1 MSTKRNLLEQAI
13 ADAKAVKEM
22 AIANAKVALEEAFEP
37 QLKNL
42 FSLKLQEMSDDD
54 SIYEEEVEKME
65 EIDLEE
71 LLNELNKEE
80 EGEDEEEGENEESE
94 NEPIGDLTKEEL
106 EKMIEDVIA
115 EEFPE
120 LLKTKGEE
128 DEEDMDIEMD
138 SEEEDIELAE
148 ILAEIEGMDDE
159 RGTIEELEPTLR
171 STFPNSKINLKYDE
185 EGDGI
190 IIDGIYVSEG
200 AYQKW
205 DTYIE
210 STDEEKSFMND
221 KDLIMYL
228 KSKMNSKEIEES
240 WLGDTIKSIGDKLQG
255 EMGRAEKA
263 FMTKYQSDFDKL
275 GDAEKAGGNELAM
288 VQKDLKGKLDAFQSE
303 LKRIA
308 PTDWKSAY
316 KKLSDLIT
324 NVRAYDERNLMQKL
338 ATGSAGEAGIQKEE
352 LEAEL
357 AEAYAT
363 IKTLRGD
370 LNEINLLNA
379 KLLYTNKIFKSK
391 NLNESQKVKVL
402 GSFDKASNVK
412 EVKLVFE
419 TLNEGLKVKKPLIKE
434 NIGRASKSTNSPT
447 VRQPIVESNDAFARM
462 QKLAGII

>member
-54 SIYEEEVEKME
+54 SMYEEEETEKMD

-71 LLNELNKEE
+71 LLNELNEEE
-80 EGEDEEEGENEESE
+80 EGEDKEEGENEESE

-128 DEEDMDIEMD
+128 GEEGEDMDMDMDIEMD
-138 SEEEDIELAE
+138 SEEDIELAE
-148 ILAEIEGMDDE
+148 ILAEIEGMDDDMMY
-159 RGTIEELEPTLR
+159 EE
-171 STFPNSKINLKYDE
+171 E
-185 EGDGI
+185 E
-190 IIDGIYVSEG
+190 
-200 AYQKW
+200 
-205 DTYIE
+205 
-210 STDEEKSFMND
+210 
-221 KDLIMYL
+221 
-228 KSKMNSKEIEES
+228 EIEES
-240 WLGDTIKSIGDKLQG
+240 WLGDTIGSIKDKLQG

-263 FMTKYQSDFDKL
+263 FMTKYRSDFDKL
-275 GDAEKAGGNELAM
+275 GDAEKAGGDDLAM
-288 VQKDLKGKLDAFQSE
+288 IQKDLKSKLDAFQSE

-308 PTDWKSAY
+308 PTDWRAAY
-316 KKLSDLIT
+316 KRLSDLIT
-324 NVRAYDERNLMQKL
+324 NVKAYDERNFIQKL
-338 ATGSAGEAGIQKEE
+338 AAGSSISDANEGI
-352 LEAEL
+352 EAEL

-447 VRQPIVESNDAFARM
+447 VRQPIVESNEAFTRM

>member
-54 SIYEEEVEKME
+54 SMYEEEETEKMD

-71 LLNELNKEE
+71 LLNELNEEE
-80 EGEDEEEGENEESE
+80 EGEDKEEGENEESE

-128 DEEDMDIEMD
+128 GEEGEDMDMDMDIEMD
-138 SEEEDIELAE
+138 SEEDIELAE
-148 ILAEIEGMDDE
+148 ILAEIEGMDDDMMY
-159 RGTIEELEPTLR
+159 EE
-171 STFPNSKINLKYDE
+171 E
-185 EGDGI
+185 E
-190 IIDGIYVSEG
+190 
-200 AYQKW
+200 
-205 DTYIE
+205 
-210 STDEEKSFMND
+210 
-221 KDLIMYL
+221 
-228 KSKMNSKEIEES
+228 EIEES
-240 WLGDTIKSIGDKLQG
+240 WLGDTIGSIKDKLQG

-263 FMTKYQSDFDKL
+263 FMTKYRSDFDKL
-275 GDAEKAGGNELAM
+275 GDAEKAGGDDLAM
-288 VQKDLKGKLDAFQSE
+288 IQKDLKSKLDAFQSE

-308 PTDWKSAY
+308 PTDWRAAY
-316 KKLSDLIT
+316 KRLSDLIT
-324 NVRAYDERNLMQKL
+324 NVKAYDERNFIQKL
-338 ATGSAGEAGIQKEE
+338 AAGSSSEVGIQKEE

-357 AEAYAT
+357 AEAYST
-363 IKTLRGD
+363 IKALRGD

-447 VRQPIVESNDAFARM
+447 VRQPIVESNDAFTRM

>member
-54 SIYEEEVEKME
+54 SMYEEEEVEKMD

-71 LLNELNKEE
+71 LLNELNEEEEE
-80 EGEDEEEGENEESE
+80 EGEEEGE

-128 DEEDMDIEMD
+128 GEEEIDMEMD
-138 SEEEDIELAE
+138 SEEDIELAE
-148 ILAEIEGMDDE
+148 ILAEIEDMDDDME
-159 RGTIEELEPTLR
+159 
-171 STFPNSKINLKYDE
+171 DE
-185 EGDGI
+185 EEDTR
-190 IIDGIYVSEG
+190 IDYSMGKTGSNQLPKPPKSLNIS
-200 AYQKW
+200 
-205 DTYIE
+205 I
-210 STDEEKSFMND
+210 DEDE
-221 KDLIMYL
+221 
-228 KSKMNSKEIEES
+228 EIEES
-240 WLGDTIKSIGDKLQG
+240 LMSKIVNVVNKFGSS
-255 EMGRAEKA
+255 GRIEDLLKIELPKKISAGKRLSASFTEPTEVEIA
-263 FMTKYQSDFDKL
+263 DLTKQMESD
-275 GDAEKAGGNELAM
+275 GGAGIL
-288 VQKDLKGKLDAFQSE
+288 VVKDNKVKYVPGSE
-303 LKRIA
+303 AK
-308 PTDWKSAY
+308 
-316 KKLSDLIT
+316 
-324 NVRAYDERNLMQKL
+324 
-338 ATGSAGEAGIQKEE
+338 GSAQASTFESMQS
-352 LEAEL
+352 EL

-391 NLNESQKVKVL
+391 NLNEGQKVKVL

-419 TLNEGLKVKKPLIKE
+419 TLNEGLRVKKPLIKE

-447 VRQPIVESNDAFARM
+447 VRQPIVESNEAFTRM

>member
-54 SIYEEEVEKME
+54 SMYEEEETEKMD

-71 LLNELNKEE
+71 LLNELNEEE
-80 EGEDEEEGENEESE
+80 EGEEEEEGKEESE
-94 NEPIGDLTKEEL
+94 DEPIGDLTKEEL

-128 DEEDMDIEMD
+128 NEEEDMDMDMDIEMD
-138 SEEEDIELAE
+138 SEEDIELAE
-148 ILAEIEGMDDE
+148 ILAEIEGMDDDMMY
-159 RGTIEELEPTLR
+159 EE
-171 STFPNSKINLKYDE
+171 E
-185 EGDGI
+185 E
-190 IIDGIYVSEG
+190 
-200 AYQKW
+200 
-205 DTYIE
+205 
-210 STDEEKSFMND
+210 
-221 KDLIMYL
+221 
-228 KSKMNSKEIEES
+228 EIEES
-240 WLGDTIKSIGDKLQG
+240 WLGDAIDTIKDKFQG

-263 FMTKYQSDFDKL
+263 FMTKYRSDFDKL
-275 GDAEKAGGNELAM
+275 GSAEKAGGDDLAM
-288 VQKDLKGKLDAFQSE
+288 IQKDLKGKLDAFQSE
-303 LKRIA
+303 LKKIA
-308 PTDWKSAY
+308 PTDWRSAY
-316 KKLSDLIT
+316 KRLSDVIT
-324 NVRAYDERNLMQKL
+324 NVKAYDERSLIQKL
-338 ATGSAGEAGIQKEE
+338 AAGSAGEVGIQKEE

-357 AEAYAT
+357 AEAYST
-363 IKTLRGD
+363 IKSLRGD

-402 GSFDKASNVK
+402 GSFDKASSVK

-419 TLNEGLKVKKPLIKE
+419 TLNEGLKIKKPLIKE

-447 VRQPIVESNDAFARM
+447 VRQPIVESNDAFTRM

>member
-54 SIYEEEVEKME
+54 SMYEEEETEKMD

-71 LLNELNKEE
+71 LLNELNEEE
-80 EGEDEEEGENEESE
+80 EGEDKEEGENEESE

-128 DEEDMDIEMD
+128 GEEEIDMEMD
-138 SEEEDIELAE
+138 SEEDMELAE
-148 ILAEIEGMDDE
+148 ILAEIEGMDDDMMY
-159 RGTIEELEPTLR
+159 EE
-171 STFPNSKINLKYDE
+171 E
-185 EGDGI
+185 E
-190 IIDGIYVSEG
+190 
-200 AYQKW
+200 
-205 DTYIE
+205 
-210 STDEEKSFMND
+210 
-221 KDLIMYL
+221 
-228 KSKMNSKEIEES
+228 EIEES
-240 WLGDTIKSIGDKLQG
+240 WLGDAINTVKDKLQG

-263 FMTKYQSDFDKL
+263 FMTKYRSDFDKL
-275 GDAEKAGGNELAM
+275 GDAEKAGGDELAM
-288 VQKDLKGKLDAFQSE
+288 IQKDLKSKLDAFQSE

-308 PTDWKSAY
+308 PTDWRAAY

-324 NVRAYDERNLMQKL
+324 NIKAYDERNIMQKL
-338 ATGSAGEAGIQKEE
+338 AAGSSGEVGIQKEE

>member
-263 FMTKYQSDFDKL
+263 FMTKYQ
-275 GDAEKAGGNELAM
+275 
-288 VQKDLKGKLDAFQSE
+288 
-303 LKRIA
+303 
-308 PTDWKSAY
+308 
-316 KKLSDLIT
+316 
-324 NVRAYDERNLMQKL
+324 
-338 ATGSAGEAGIQKEE
+338 
-352 LEAEL
+352 
-357 AEAYAT
+357 
-363 IKTLRGD
+363 
-370 LNEINLLNA
+370 
-379 KLLYTNKIFKSK
+379 
-391 NLNESQKVKVL
+391 
-402 GSFDKASNVK
+402 
-412 EVKLVFE
+412 
-419 TLNEGLKVKKPLIKE
+419 
-434 NIGRASKSTNSPT
+434 
-447 VRQPIVESNDAFARM
+447 
-462 QKLAGII
+462 

>member
-1 MSTKRNLLEQAI
+1 
-13 ADAKAVKEM
+13 
-22 AIANAKVALEEAFEP
+22 
-37 QLKNL
+37 
-42 FSLKLQEMSDDD
+42 
-54 SIYEEEVEKME
+54 
-65 EIDLEE
+65 
-71 LLNELNKEE
+71 
-80 EGEDEEEGENEESE
+80 
-94 NEPIGDLTKEEL
+94 
-106 EKMIEDVIA
+106 
-115 EEFPE
+115 
-120 LLKTKGEE
+120 
-128 DEEDMDIEMD
+128 
-138 SEEEDIELAE
+138 
-148 ILAEIEGMDDE
+148 
-159 RGTIEELEPTLR
+159 
-171 STFPNSKINLKYDE
+171 
-185 EGDGI
+185 
-190 IIDGIYVSEG
+190 
-200 AYQKW
+200 
-205 DTYIE
+205 
-210 STDEEKSFMND
+210 
-221 KDLIMYL
+221 
-228 KSKMNSKEIEES
+228 MNSKEIEES

>member
-54 SIYEEEVEKME
+54 SVYEEEEVEKMD

-71 LLNELNKEE
+71 LLNELNEEE
-80 EGEDEEEGENEESE
+80 EGEEEEEDENEESE

-128 DEEDMDIEMD
+128 GEEGEDMEID

-148 ILAEIEGMDDE
+148 ILAEIEGMDDDMM
-159 RGTIEELEPTLR
+159 
-171 STFPNSKINLKYDE
+171 SNDE
-185 EGDGI
+185 E
-190 IIDGIYVSEG
+190 
-200 AYQKW
+200 
-205 DTYIE
+205 
-210 STDEEKSFMND
+210 DE
-221 KDLIMYL
+221 L
-228 KSKMNSKEIEES
+228 EES
-240 WLGDTIKSIGDKLQG
+240 WLGDAFKSIGDKFQG

-263 FMTKYQSDFDKL
+263 FMTKHQSDFDKL
-275 GDAEKAGGNELAM
+275 GDAEKAGGDALAM
-288 VQKDLKGKLDAFQSE
+288 VQKDLKNKLNAFQSE

-308 PTDWKSAY
+308 PTDWKGAY
-316 KKLSDLIT
+316 KNLSDLIT
-324 NVRAYDERNLMQKL
+324 NIKAYDERNLIQKL
-338 ATGSAGEAGIQKEE
+338 AAGSSSEVGIQKEE

-402 GSFDKASNVK
+402 GSFDKAANVK

-447 VRQPIVESNDAFARM
+447 VRQPIVESNEAFARM